1 VTKPLSPKSARL
13 AGHILLLS
21 CCLALISVLAVSV
34 SLLIF
39 IGGNTT
45 VFVVIIGY
53 AALYAVVIPL
63 VLRERRKIIAQAN

>member
-13 AGHILLLS
+13 VGHILLLS
-21 CCLALISVLAVSV
+21 SCLALISVLAVSV

-39 IGGNTT
+39 VGGNMT
-45 VFVVIIGY
+45 VFAVIIGY

-63 VLRERRKIIAQAN
+63 VLRERRKIIAQGN